1 MAKVLFNSLSWLEA
15 NASDYVDDYLDCT
28 DRTKEEFESED
39 ELLDAVRDWLQ
50 EQTEYDWR
58 DFLDQC
64 SEEKPNHCLVTGYF
78 MAWDGPKEG
87 GKVFKNL
94 ETAVSGIIM
103 DGDSNP
109 VFSITDEGILVLDE
123 THHDAPCSGNHY
135 EFKILTAAGE
145 KYYEKHINDDRRTL
159 HEALKEKGRS
169 RDVDPKIFG
178 FDTVTLK

>member
-15 NASDYVDDYLDCT
+15 NAEEHVDEYLDCT

-39 ELLDAVRDWLQ
+39 DLLEAVEDWL
-50 EQTEYDWR
+50 EGQTEYNWR

-87 GKVFKNL
+87 GMVFKDL
-94 ETAVSGIIM
+94 RTAVSNIIM

-109 VFSITDEGILVLDE
+109 VFSITDDGILVLDE
-123 THHDAPCSGNHY
+123 THHDAPCNGNHY

-159 HEALKEKGRS
+159 HEALKENKRS
-169 RDVDPKIFG
+169 RNVDTKIFG
-178 FDTVTLK
+178 F